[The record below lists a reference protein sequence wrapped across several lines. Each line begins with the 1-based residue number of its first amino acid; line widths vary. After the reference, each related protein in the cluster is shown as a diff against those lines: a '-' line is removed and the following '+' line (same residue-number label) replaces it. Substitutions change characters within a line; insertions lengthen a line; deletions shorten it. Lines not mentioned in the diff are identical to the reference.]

1 MRHFSQREVK
11 GTTFLFEITS
21 RPPAF
26 QHNLLRMVHAPNCLS
41 LFSPEG
47 NFNLQSTSN
56 TWSEFRSIR
65 VSVGEL
71 KSTLRTSVVL
81 LKGNCTGQISNIA
94 RKTSFKATAI
104 EERDGTQPWIQQGLL
119 EIDRQPT
126 GWGRRGKITERNL
139 VSYQGWGNEELD
151 WISRVK
157 NSGRRIL
164 AKTGLRRPRTEPR
177 TGKSWKEGSKET
189 A

>member
-1 MRHFSQREVK
+1 MLH
-11 GTTFLFEITS
+11 T
-21 RPPAF
+21 
-26 QHNLLRMVHAPNCLS
+26 PNCLC

-71 KSTLRTSVVL
+71 KSTLRSSLVL

-94 RKTSFKATAI
+94 GKTPFNTTAI
-104 EERDGTQPWIQQGLL
+104 QKDGTRPWVQQGLMK
-119 EIDRQPT
+119 IDRQST
-126 GWGRRGKITERNL
+126 WWGRRRKITESNL

-157 NSGRRIL
+157 NYCRRIL

-177 TGKSWKEGSKET
+177 TGKNWKEGSKET
-189 A
+189 AYSLVQEGSPWWSSG